1 MQVDRPTSD
10 SQLLKV
16 VLGRSPMRPASAAEG
31 CDDDDDPPWHMGEMR
46 PRGYSAPSSK
56 QSSRCNNGFMH
67 LRVVET
73 ARSSKPP
80 PVSHALR
87 KVHNAAPCLVALFGK
102 YVPIAVR
109 WPNELLEI
117 KVSTATGKK
126 LQIEIAVR
134 KWLEVLIWNHLI

>member
-1 MQVDRPTSD
+1 MNGVPSRPITLKPLSIITIVTDDVGTQVDRPTSD

-31 CDDDDDPPWHMGEMR
+31 CDNDDEDPPWHIGEMR

-56 QSSRCNNGFMH
+56 HSSRANNGFMQ

-87 KVHNAAPCLVALFGK
+87 KVRIPLLFWPVASLGLVSPGAA
-102 YVPIAVR
+102 
-109 WPNELLEI
+109 N
-117 KVSTATGKK
+117 
-126 LQIEIAVR
+126 
-134 KWLEVLIWNHLI
+134 